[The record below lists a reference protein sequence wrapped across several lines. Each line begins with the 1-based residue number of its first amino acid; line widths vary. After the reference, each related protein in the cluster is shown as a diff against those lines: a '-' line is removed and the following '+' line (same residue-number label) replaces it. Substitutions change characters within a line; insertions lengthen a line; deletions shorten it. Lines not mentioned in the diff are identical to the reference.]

1 MKNRGRD
8 ARNGWRRLFLATIGT
23 AALAVPIVAGAL
35 TPPRPRAQAPVASP
49 PIPQWQKD
57 AGGKMAFDVASVK
70 SNKSG
75 SRPTSNVPL
84 DSQGLFTPTG
94 GLFSAMDFPLLEY
107 TMVAYKLTREQ
118 SQAKPGY
125 YSQ

>member
-1 MKNRGRD
+1 MYQGYGLKSRPHSLPHRIRPQCLNGRSMQG
-8 ARNGWRRLFLATIGT
+8 R
-23 AALAVPIVAGAL
+23 
-35 TPPRPRAQAPVASP
+35 
-49 PIPQWQKD
+49 
-57 AGGKMAFDVASVK
+57 KMAFDVASVK
-70 SNKSG
+70 PNNSG

-107 TMVAYKLTREQ
+107 TMFAYKLTREQ